1 MITQG
6 FSKATTS
13 KQQQDEKLEM
23 KVYNIAGENYRYF
36 PSTKIITTESGE

>member
-6 FSKATTS
+6 FSKSTTS
-13 KQQQDEKLEM
+13 KQQQEEKLEM